1 MNNRFFPLFTLVLLS
16 LFAVSCGNAPSNV
29 LQTVK
34 VETRPVDGDIVLDFS
49 AELDLGAMSFSSIAL
64 PIIHPQG
71 NRQIGQLELAST
83 LGGKNQIRVQLNV
96 SEVSGLRSEMAT
108 LPNGNMI
115 PLIANNQTI
124 AIGVGNG
131 AKIYLTL
138 AGQVAA
144 LGVAV
149 PISAFDNI
157 GQTVPGLNL
166 FPIVRIENIV
176 GTAGIFTGAR
186 PGQSGIAVVADL
198 SQVVNLNPSAP
209 VPVPSLQE
217 SGRMALALESVVHE
231 EVKLDYRSHVVPSR
245 QKTKMDDILYGLHK
259 RKAVLRMR

>member
-1 MNNRFFPLFTLVLLS
+1 MNRSFLTLFTLVMLS

-29 LQTVK
+29 LQNVK
-34 VETRPVDGDIVLDFS
+34 VEARPVDGDVILDFN
-49 AELDLGAMSFSSIAL
+49 AELDLGAMSFSSIAV
-64 PIIHPQG
+64 PIIHPHG
-71 NRQIGQLELAST
+71 SRQIGQLELVST
-83 LGGKNQIRVQLNV
+83 LGGKNQLRVQLNV
-96 SEVSGLRSEMAT
+96 SEVSGLHSEMAT

-124 AIGVGNG
+124 AIAVGNG

-149 PISAFDNI
+149 PISAFDSI
-157 GQTVPGLNL
+157 GQAVPGLNL
-166 FPIVRIENIV
+166 FPIVRIENII

-198 SQVVNLNPSAP
+198 SQVINLNPAPAPGLARSA
-209 VPVPSLQE
+209 L
-217 SGRMALALESVVHE
+217 MAFASEISHE
-231 EVKLDYRSHVVPSR
+231 EVKLDYRSQVAPSK
-245 QKTKMDDILYGLHK
+245 QKAKVDDMLYKLHK
-259 RKAVLRMR
+259 KKAVLKIR

>member
-1 MNNRFFPLFTLVLLS
+1 MNNRLLSAFTLVLLS

-34 VETRPVDGDIVLDFS
+34 VEAKPIDGDVVLDFS
-49 AELDLGAMSFSSIAL
+49 AELDLGAMSFSSIAV

-71 NRQIGQLELAST
+71 NRHIGQLELVST
-83 LGGKNQIRVQLNV
+83 LGGKNQLRVQLNV
-96 SEVSGLRSEMAT
+96 TEVSGLHAEMAT

-149 PISAFDNI
+149 PIAAFDNI
-157 GQTVPGLNL
+157 GQSVPGLNL
-166 FPIVRIENIV
+166 FPIVRIENVI

-198 SQVVNLNPSAP
+198 SQVVNLNPPAPMPTLARSA
-209 VPVPSLQE
+209 
-217 SGRMALALESVVHE
+217 RIALASFDDARE
-231 EVKLDYRSHVVPSR
+231 EVKLDYRSHVVPSK
-245 QKTKMDDILYGLHK
+245 QKAKMDDMLYGLHK
-259 RKAVLRMR
+259 KRAVLKMR